1 MTSFSWGDLQQAA
14 DDAGFGVIPAGEYEA
29 VVKTAEHK
37 KTGTGKDKIAIRFS
51 ITSGPEAGKSVFN
64 DFVISPD
71 NGTALG
77 FFFRHMKALGLGP
90 DYFVSNPDLG
100 KVASDLVGRNCVV
113 VVGIRQ
119 WNEEDRNEIKSIK
132 PSGAAAS
139 PLTAASAGP
148 QPMTAQPAAQPQP
161 MAHPQP
167 AAAAKAP
174 SQPQPAPTAQPQPTP
189 APAAK
194 KADPPAK
201 KDEKAEPVDEAAAA
215 PVAAPE
221 NVTAET
227 EAEPSDAS
235 PAKPALPF

>member
-1 MTSFSWGDLQQAA
+1 MASFSWNDLQTAA

-29 VVKTAEHK
+29 IVKTAEHK

-51 ITSGPEAGKSVFN
+51 VTGGPASGKSVFN

-90 DYFVSNPDLG
+90 DYFASNPDLA
-100 KVASDLVGRNCVV
+100 KVAGDLVGRNCVV

-119 WNEEDRNEIKSIK
+119 WNEEDRNEVKAIK
-132 PSGAAAS
+132 PSGGAAA
-139 PLTAASAGP
+139 PMTAASAGP

-167 AAAAKAP
+167 
-174 SQPQPAPTAQPQPTP
+174 QPTAQPQPQPTAAP
-189 APAAK
+189 KVSTKKEEPKAEPQDEAPAA
-194 KADPPAK
+194 AEEPQDAAPA
-201 KDEKAEPVDEAAAA
+201 ADEAPA
-215 PVAAPE
+215 
-221 NVTAET
+221 T
-227 EAEPSDAS
+227 DG
-235 PAKPALPF
+235 PAKPKLPF